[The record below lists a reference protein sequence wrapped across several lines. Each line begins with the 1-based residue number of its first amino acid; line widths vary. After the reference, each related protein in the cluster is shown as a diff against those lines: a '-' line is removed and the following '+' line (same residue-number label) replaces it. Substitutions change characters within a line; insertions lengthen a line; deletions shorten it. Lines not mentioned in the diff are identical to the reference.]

1 MSYHQQLQA
10 YIEEYRRN
18 VHDGPLQV
26 ADVAAWLIR
35 DGRWAPSP
43 QAAIGLLARDL
54 SEALRTQYTTD
65 AAGRRVRRKHA
76 VRLHDTRPD
85 GSKQQ
90 LVLWVDIALASPQF
104 MQQSIQQ
111 RREAIADDC
120 WQLKQDLD
128 SFNQYHNPA
137 EPLQVML
144 DFSEDV
150 EEREAAR
157 SRAPLAAAVRG

>member
-10 YIEEYRRN
+10 YIEEYRRKVN
-18 VHDGPLQV
+18 GGPLQV
-26 ADVAAWLIR
+26 ADIAAWLIR

-54 SEALRTQYTTD
+54 SEAMRTQYATD

-76 VRLHDTRPD
+76 VRLKDTGPD
-85 GSKQQ
+85 GAKRQ
-90 LVLWVDIALASPQF
+90 LVLWADIELASPQF

-111 RREAIADDC
+111 RRESIADDC

-128 SFNQYHNPA
+128 SYNEFHNPA
-137 EPLQVML
+137 EPLQVLL
-144 DFSEDV
+144 DFTEDV

-157 SRAPLAAAVRG
+157 AAAPAR

>member
-10 YIEEYRRN
+10 YIEEYRRR
-18 VHDGPLQV
+18 VCAGPVQV
-26 ADVAAWLIR
+26 ADIAAWLIGE
-35 DGRWAPSP
+35 GRWAPSP
-43 QAAIGLLARDL
+43 QAALGLLARDL

-76 VRLHDTRPD
+76 LRLKDTGPD
-85 GSKQQ
+85 GRKQQ
-90 LVLWVDIALASPQF
+90 LVLWADIELASPQF

-111 RREAIADDC
+111 RRESIADDC

-128 SFNQYHNPA
+128 SYNQYYNPA
-137 EPLQVML
+137 EPLQVLL
-144 DFSEDV
+144 DFTEDV

-157 SRAPLAAAVRG
+157 ANGSVR

>member
-10 YIEEYRRN
+10 YIEEYRRKVN
-18 VHDGPLQV
+18 GGPVQV
-26 ADVAAWLIR
+26 ADIAAWLIR
-35 DGRWAPSP
+35 ENRWAPSP

-54 SEALRTQYTTD
+54 SEAMRTQYTTD

-76 VRLHDTRPD
+76 LRLNDTGPD
-85 GSKQQ
+85 GAKRQ
-90 LVLWVDIALASPQF
+90 LVLWVDIDLASPQF
-104 MQQSIQQ
+104 MQQSMQQ

-128 SFNQYHNPA
+128 SYNQFHNPA
-137 EPLQVML
+137 EPLQVLL
-144 DFSEDV
+144 DFREDV

-157 SRAPLAAAVRG
+157 AAAPPR

>member
-10 YIEEYRRN
+10 YIEEYRRRVN
-18 VHDGPLQV
+18 DGPLQV

-35 DGRWAPSP
+35 EGRWAPSP
-43 QAAIGLLARDL
+43 QAALGLLARDL

-76 VRLHDTRPD
+76 VRLKDTLPD
-85 GSKQQ
+85 GSKAQ
-90 LVLWVDIALASPQF
+90 LVLWVDIEGASPQF
-104 MQQSIQQ
+104 MAQSIQQ

-128 SFNQYHNPA
+128 SYNQYHNPA
-137 EPLQVML
+137 EPLQVLL

-157 SRAPLAAAVRG
+157 ASSPPQ

>member
-1 MSYHQQLQA
+1 
-10 YIEEYRRN
+10 
-18 VHDGPLQV
+18 
-26 ADVAAWLIR
+26 VAAWLIR
-35 DGRWAPSP
+35 DGGWAPSP

-76 VRLHDTRPD
+76 VRLSDLRPD
-85 GSKQQ
+85 GTRQQ
-90 LVLWVDIALASPQF
+90 LVLWADIALASPQF

-120 WQLKQDLD
+120 WQLTQDLD
-128 SFNQYHNPA
+128 SYNQYHNPA
-137 EPLQVML
+137 EPLQVLL
-144 DFSEDV
+144 DFTEDV

-157 SRAPLAAAVRG
+157 SRAPVGAAARG

>member
-10 YIEEYRRN
+10 YIEEYRRR
-18 VHDGPLQV
+18 VKDGPLQV
-26 ADVAAWLIR
+26 VDIAAWLIR
-35 DGRWAPSP
+35 EGRWAPSP

-54 SEALRTQYTTD
+54 SEAMRTQYTTD

-76 VRLHDTRPD
+76 VRLKDTGPD
-85 GSKQQ
+85 GRKQQ
-90 LVLWVDIALASPQF
+90 LVLWVDIDLASRDF
-104 MQQSIQQ
+104 MRQSVQQ

-128 SFNQYHNPA
+128 SYNQFHNPA
-137 EPLQVML
+137 EPLQVLL
-144 DFSEDV
+144 DFTEDV

-157 SRAPLAAAVRG
+157 AVTPAR